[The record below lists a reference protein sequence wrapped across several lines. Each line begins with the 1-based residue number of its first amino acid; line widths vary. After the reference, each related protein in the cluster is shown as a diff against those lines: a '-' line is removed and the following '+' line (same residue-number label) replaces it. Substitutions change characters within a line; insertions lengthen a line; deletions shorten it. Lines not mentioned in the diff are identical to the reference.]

1 MNGALPLGHATSA
14 SSRFRLAHQGEGGKN
29 FRHLQEE
36 MIVYPDDFKTAVVEF
51 TCEKLDLSRRAV
63 KEDRPASHWAIC
75 QSGNRHVSLYAVP
88 TRCAA
93 LQKSKQRFGRPT
105 AFKIVQGVEQ
115 DPPDDPEA
123 HGAALS
129 HAVEG
134 RVPENV
140 ERAVIERN

>member
-1 MNGALPLGHATSA
+1 MLFPLHHLDSLAEGTTIFSIFTRAAPKSPEISLPTLGRRCGV
-14 SSRFRLAHQGEGGKN
+14 SSSTVLT
-29 FRHLQEE
+29 RH
-36 MIVYPDDFKTAVVEF
+36 
-51 TCEKLDLSRRAV
+51 
-63 KEDRPASHWAIC
+63 
-75 QSGNRHVSLYAVP
+75 

-129 HAVEG
+129 HGVEG

>member
-1 MNGALPLGHATSA
+1 MQLFYFRSQTSDEP
-14 SSRFRLAHQGEGGKN
+14 SR
-29 FRHLQEE
+29 
-36 MIVYPDDFKTAVVEF
+36 
-51 TCEKLDLSRRAV
+51 
-63 KEDRPASHWAIC
+63 
-75 QSGNRHVSLYAVP
+75 

-123 HGAALS
+123 HGASLS
-129 HAVEG
+129 HGVEG

>member
-1 MNGALPLGHATSA
+1 VYHLFLLSLACWKIAGGPLPKANGRVLSPLCT
-14 SSRFRLAHQGEGGKN
+14 K
-29 FRHLQEE
+29 
-36 MIVYPDDFKTAVVEF
+36 
-51 TCEKLDLSRRAV
+51 SRRKKPQA
-63 KEDRPASHWAIC
+63 
-75 QSGNRHVSLYAVP
+75 RHVLDGGCGPEISLPILGRQWGVSSSSVLTKH

-105 AFKIVQGVEQ
+105 AFKVVQGVEQ

-129 HAVEG
+129 HGVEG

>member
-1 MNGALPLGHATSA
+1 MSELYPVLVLKGLGWLLMACFTFHTLADVAQNLAEAASQSHVLLTRTFAT
-14 SSRFRLAHQGEGGKN
+14 
-29 FRHLQEE
+29 
-36 MIVYPDDFKTAVVEF
+36 
-51 TCEKLDLSRRAV
+51 
-63 KEDRPASHWAIC
+63 
-75 QSGNRHVSLYAVP
+75 

-129 HAVEG
+129 HGVEG

-140 ERAVIERN
+140 ERAVIKRN